1 MYDQFGNY
9 QPDQGAGG
17 YGFGGQGGYPQQ
29 GYGLGTPYQSGASGP
44 MPNYGSQG
52 GYHYGQESQMG
63 QPQQSGHVL
72 SGLANLIPAI
82 STAFAGNGAEQNF
95 KNISNA
101 QTNTD
106 NPMYQQ
112 IYGQQK
118 QQGQQNLANE
128 ISQLQ
133 GMNRSQS
140 AMGRTPLF
148 STDRGSGQI
157 FRGLT
162 QGYQDVQNN
171 AANQTHQI
179 LNQSLGGAQQALRNQ
194 QQQSSQQLGGY
205 NSIANALKGMFGL

>member
-9 QPDQGAGG
+9 QPDQG
-17 YGFGGQGGYPQQ
+17 
-29 GYGLGTPYQSGASGP
+29 GYGLGTQYQSGAGGP
-44 MPNYGSQG
+44 MGSPYGNGYTPNYGNQG
-52 GYHYGQESQMG
+52 GYGQQGGFNYGQ
-63 QPQQSGHVL
+63 QPQGQQGSSHAL

-82 STAFAGNGAEQNF
+82 SASFAGSGANQDV
-95 KNISNA
+95 KNLSNA
-101 QTNTD
+101 QYNTN
-106 NPMYQQ
+106 NPLYQQ

-118 QQGQQNLANE
+118 QQGQQNLAQE

-157 FRGLT
+157 FRNLT

-171 AANQTHQI
+171 AANQSHQI
-179 LNQSLGGAQQALRNQ
+179 INQSLGGAQQALRNQ

>member
-9 QPDQGAGG
+9 QPDQQSSG
-17 YGFGGQGGYPQQ
+17 YPGQGGYGMGTAYGNGYTPQMNYNYGQNNQQPQQ
-29 GYGLGTPYQSGASGP
+29 GT
-44 MPNYGSQG
+44 
-52 GYHYGQESQMG
+52 
-63 QPQQSGHVL
+63 HVL
-72 SGLANLIPAI
+72 SGLANLIPAV
-82 STAFAGNGAEQNF
+82 STAFAGNGQNENF
-95 KNISNA
+95 KNIENA
-101 QTNTD
+101 QTNTN
-106 NPMYQQ
+106 NPLYQQ

-118 QQGQQNLANE
+118 QQGQQNLAEE

-133 GMNRSQS
+133 GVNRAQS

-179 LNQSLGGAQQALRNQ
+179 LSQSLSGAQQAIRNQ